1 MTTQPRSASCM
12 PDACFCEAIRSDG
25 VMQPAN
31 TVSSFAFVIAAAWV
45 MLRSAQ
51 RGRPDALR
59 TQNRFTSRAAYS
71 IPFALTLVVV
81 GLGSAYF
88 HATLTFRGQFV
99 DVVGMYL
106 IATFALLYSMDR
118 LRGFSATGLIV
129 SYLAMNV
136 VLAAVLYWL
145 PVVRRGVFG
154 LLIAAVLIT
163 AMLIGRKRGAD
174 PASRHL
180 WIAAA
185 IMAVAFVIW
194 TLDITRTVCSPASWI
209 QGHAVWHVLGAVA
222 SWYLYRYYADSEQ
235 VRSS

>member
-1 MTTQPRSASCM
+1 M

-31 TVSSFAFVIAAAWV
+31 TVSSFAFVIAAALV

-51 RGRPDALR
+51 RGRFDALR
-59 TQNRFTSRAAYS
+59 TQNRFTSRAAYP
-71 IPFALTLVVV
+71 ILFALTLVVV

-136 VLAAVLYWL
+136 ALAAVLYWL

-154 LLIAAVLIT
+154 LLIAAVLIAET
-163 AMLIGRKRGAD
+163 LIGRRRGAD

-185 IMAVAFVIW
+185 IMVVAFVIW
-194 TLDITRTVCSPASWI
+194 TLDITRTVCSPESWL

>member
-1 MTTQPRSASCM
+1 M
-12 PDACFCEAIRSDG
+12 PNACFCEAIRSDG
-25 VMQPAN
+25 VRQPAN
-31 TVSSFAFVIAAAWV
+31 TLSSFAFVVVATLVLMRGIRV
-45 MLRSAQ
+45 RRSGSEWQ
-51 RGRPDALR
+51 R
-59 TQNRFTSRAAYS
+59 NRFTSRAIYPAL
-71 IPFALTLVVV
+71 FALTLFVV

-88 HATLTFRGQFV
+88 HATLSFRGQFV
-99 DVVGMYL
+99 DVLGMYL

-145 PVVRRGVFG
+145 PGVRRGVFG
-154 LLIAAVLIT
+154 LLIAAVLIAET
-163 AMLIGRKRGAD
+163 LIGRRRGRD

-185 IMAVAFVIW
+185 IMGIAFVIW
-194 TLDITRTVCSPASWI
+194 TLDITRTVCSPESWM

-222 SWYLYRYYADSEQ
+222 SWYLYRYYADLEQ

>member
-1 MTTQPRSASCM
+1 M

-194 TLDITRTVCSPASWI
+194 TLDVTRTVCSPASWI